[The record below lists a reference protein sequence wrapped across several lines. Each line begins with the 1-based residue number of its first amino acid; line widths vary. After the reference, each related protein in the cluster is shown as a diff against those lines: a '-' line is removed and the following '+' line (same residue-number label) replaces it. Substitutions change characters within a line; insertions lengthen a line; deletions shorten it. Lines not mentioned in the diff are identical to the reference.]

1 MHSIHLLNMLLKK
14 ACWFNFRILIVDL
27 YWQILVVKNRY
38 TIGHGSFSFRVTTQ
52 NQRVMTQKPV
62 MVFFPGGDPALGQQ
76 SKTLLTSTNKFY
88 GNFLIGILLKRVS
101 FLVKYVRCLMLINIR
116 IESIEMIFLFPW
128 EMNLI

>member
-1 MHSIHLLNMLLKK
+1 MLCIHLLNMLLKK
-14 ACWFNFRILIVDL
+14 ACWFNFRILLVDL

-38 TIGHGSFSFRVTTQ
+38 TIGHGSFGFRVTTQ

-62 MVFFPGGDPALGQQ
+62 MVFFPGGDPASGQQ

-101 FLVKYVRCLMLINIR
+101 FLVKYVRCPMLKNIR